1 MVPGSWAPKLY
12 SCQMVWPQI
21 PQILSSIDF
30 CPRTQTYIFAWF
42 MTIGFRPWLLSKTRL
57 QQSKHGSEDISIYW
71 SELLSQDCT
80 CSGMGGV
87 DSITQEIRR
96 LSFFRLDPGLA
107 CQKTQW
113 VLFTSGLPP
122 LRLKMRCLSSTS
134 SSEILAPC
142 DLNSERT
149 LGAFDNKGTGTF
161 HVTRPV
167 TYTAIL
173 WAGTVMLFH
182 FEMKQVRLSEA
193 TSCLSVTQ
201 LERGRGRMCGQA
213 TCSRSQILRSYES
226 QGFL

>member
-1 MVPGSWAPKLY
+1 
-12 SCQMVWPQI
+12 
-21 PQILSSIDF
+21 
-30 CPRTQTYIFAWF
+30 

-57 QQSKHGSEDISIYW
+57 QQSKHGSEDISTYW
-71 SELLSQDCT
+71 SEPPSQHCT

-87 DSITQEIRR
+87 DSITQETRR
-96 LSFFRLDPGLA
+96 LSFRLDPGLA
-107 CQKTQW
+107 CCEDSGEFFSLLGFLFYVWKT
-113 VLFTSGLPP
+113 
-122 LRLKMRCLSSTS
+122 RCLSSTS

-149 LGAFDNKGTGTF
+149 LGAFDDKGTGTF

-167 TYTAIL
+167 TYTAVL

-193 TSCLSVTQ
+193 TSV
-201 LERGRGRMCGQA
+201 
-213 TCSRSQILRSYES
+213 SRSHSWKEEEAGCAARQLVPDPRFLRSYES